1 MRKEWGTRLLHSRR
15 AWLSLAI
22 AAVLATGAIDTALA
36 QQSDFQDIRVSLV
49 ADRAELTVGD
59 PISLTL
65 EVVHPEDYIVLVP
78 RLDTEWGAFEVRRQK
93 ATSIVQNGDG
103 TRTTSQELEV
113 TLFAPGGFDTPG
125 FPLSVRLPDGSV
137 EQLLPEPVTLTV
149 VSVLTSEG
157 ATLKDIRAPAD
168 FSTPL
173 WEQVF
178 FRVLLA
184 NVAAAGVLAVLG
196 LMFYR
201 RSRGRREGAA
211 TAVVHRTPSQIA
223 LEEFGRIE
231 SLGLAEGGRVKEH
244 YALVSRALRVY
255 LQSEQFGDSVTFDA
269 VDMTTDEI
277 GDALRDSSVGYEMA
291 AEFVALLTEADLV
304 KFANDE
310 RSPEQ
315 AREVIARA
323 RRIVEAMSADSGA
336 SSGLSAVVGAPR

>member
-22 AAVLATGAIDTALA
+22 AAALATGAIDTALA

-59 PISLTL
+59 LISLTL

-93 ATSIVQNGDG
+93 ATSIAQNGDG
-103 TRTTSQELEV
+103 TRTTSQQLEV
-113 TLFAPGGFDTPG
+113 TLFAPGEFDTPG

-137 EQLLPEPVTLTV
+137 EQLLPDPVTLTV
-149 VSVLTSEG
+149 VSVLSSKD

-168 FSTPL
+168 FSTPI

-184 NVAAAGVLAVLG
+184 NVAIAGILALLG
-196 LMFYR
+196 LMFFR
-201 RSRGRREGAA
+201 RSREGRESAV
-211 TAVVHRTPSQIA
+211 TAVEYRTPSQIA

-231 SLGLAEGGRVKEH
+231 SLGLTERGRLKEH
-244 YALVSRALRVY
+244 YALISRALRMY
-255 LQSEQFGDSVTFDA
+255 IQSEQFGDSLPVDA

-277 GDALRDSSVGYEMA
+277 GNALRDSPVGYEMA
-291 AEFVALLTEADLV
+291 AEFVVLLAEADLV

-315 AREVIARA
+315 AREAVVRA
-323 RRIVEAMSADSGA
+323 RRIVEVISANPETSTELSGE
-336 SSGLSAVVGAPR
+336 VGVPR